1 MLTGIQPLL
10 QGRFWIQND
19 KTGSW
24 FSAGNQVHYS
34 CFICYHFDLHNMLS
48 FHILPL
54 ICHQVNDIFTGLE
67 PGHAIVPILGCNW
80 NCRLKKWPR
89 GQCPLQ
95 SPSKFREKS
104 WKEEQMKRFSSVQIL
119 QAKTEHG
126 KCILSHVRSKFIH
139 KWHFSDTSV
148 TLYWTRM
155 SHAQPSMMKAPGNL
169 QHVTLKLCSNNRKLF
184 YFNAKPDWIRKMILI
199 QLVVKQVL
207 VHRIKLR
214 MLWETDWKLRD
225 WMCSWPLTLRGH
237 LPKTLT
243 FLRPLMFGLEPTE
256 ELVHVRL
263 QVIKKWNVLKY
274 KA

>member
-67 PGHAIVPILGCNW
+67 PGCATVPIPACNW
-80 NCRLKKWPR
+80 NRPLKKWPR

-139 KWHFSDTSV
+139 KWHFSDTLLNTYVS
-148 TLYWTRM
+148 
-155 SHAQPSMMKAPGNL
+155 
-169 QHVTLKLCSNNRKLF
+169 CSTKHDESTWQSLTCHIENVF
-184 YFNAKPDWIRKMILI
+184 
-199 QLVVKQVL
+199 KQ
-207 VHRIKLR
+207 
-214 MLWETDWKLRD
+214 
-225 WMCSWPLTLRGH
+225 
-237 LPKTLT
+237 
-243 FLRPLMFGLEPTE
+243 
-256 ELVHVRL
+256 
-263 QVIKKWNVLKY
+263 
-274 KA
+274 